1 MRWFAAELCR
11 RTSASAAAADR
22 HAVLLLGFNRA
33 GVSAAGR
40 SVTITRHLQATG
52 KDLKRPPA

>member
-22 HAVLLLGFNRA
+22 HAVLLLGFNTGRA
-33 GVSAAGR
+33 FRLLAAR
-40 SVTITRHLQATG
+40 LPSHDTCKL
-52 KDLKRPPA
+52 PART